1 MGTVNL
7 PKLKP
12 TPKKRNFVIE
22 EGTPRPSLQGMML
35 ATVIALTDLG
45 GSGTNNEII
54 ERVIHNESVSKK
66 EQAYQQKGDRRTK
79 LKYYL
84 SWARTN
90 LKINGDLEN
99 SERGVWA
106 LTKQGFAI
114 RTLDDANEAFA
125 EAIRIERETRGDKKK
140 ISISTDE
147 EADIAP
153 AVEEVDITPPVEEAD
168 IAPPVDLS
176 DEDVHPNVEDWKNTL
191 LEILKGME
199 GYAFERFCKRLLR
212 ESGFIEVNTNPKKGA
227 DGGIDGTGIL
237 RVNLVSF
244 KICFQCKCWKNT
256 SVGAPAIRNF
266 RGALDMGIDK
276 GLFITTNSFTKP
288 AKDEAE
294 KTGKIIIDL
303 IDGERLCDLLQDYEL
318 GVETYPDKQVSII
331 PEWFDTFNIE
341 PPEDKKTKPKKPTKK
356 ETQK

>member
-1 MGTVNL
+1 MTQ
-7 PKLKP
+7 
-12 TPKKRNFVIE
+12 RNFVITK
-22 EGTPRPSLQGMML
+22 GTKRPNLPGMMR
-35 ATVIALTDLG
+35 ATVIALKELG
-45 GSGTNNEII
+45 GSGTNNEIL
-54 ERVIHNESVSKK
+54 ERVILNEPVGEE
-66 EQAYQQKGDRRTK
+66 EQSYQQKGDRRTK

-84 SWARTN
+84 SWTRTN

-99 SERGVWA
+99 SGRGVWA

-125 EAIRIERETRGDKKK
+125 EATRIEKETRGDTKKT
-140 ISISTDE
+140 SISTDK
-147 EADIAP
+147 EADISP
-153 AVEEVDITPPVEEAD
+153 ADG
-168 IAPPVDLS
+168 LS
-176 DEDVHPNVEDWKNTL
+176 DKSVNPDDEDWKNTL

-199 GYAFERFCKRLLR
+199 GYAFERLCKRLLR
-212 ESGFIEVNTNPKKGA
+212 ESGFIEVTNSKKGA

-244 KICFQCKCWKNT
+244 KICFQCKCWTDN
-256 SVGAPAIRNF
+256 SVRAKEIRDF

-294 KTGKIIIDL
+294 TAGKMIIDL
-303 IDGERLCDLLQDYEL
+303 IDGERLCDLLKENNL
-318 GVETYPDKQVSII
+318 GVQTEMVENISVT

-341 PPEDKKTKPKKPTKK
+341 PPEDTKPKKPTTKK
-356 ETQK
+356 GKK